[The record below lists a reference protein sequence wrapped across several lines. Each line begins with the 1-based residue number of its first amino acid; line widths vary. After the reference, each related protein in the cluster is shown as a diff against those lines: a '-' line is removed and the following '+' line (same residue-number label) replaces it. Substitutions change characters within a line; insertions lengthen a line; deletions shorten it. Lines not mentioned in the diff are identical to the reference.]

1 MSFGG
6 ISSDTIAEHSQ
17 VEDLEDLQDGAGGD
31 GHGSDSS
38 IDSKIPYMKA
48 KHPAGTTRNLPT
60 RSDSDNSIK
69 DERRSSMGISSE
81 LSQQDQ
87 QEAVSYMSSL
97 FNLSRRTSS
106 DNADCKIIVRFD
118 NGEVHKYSAHSM
130 HKVNFAQPEINHE
143 FLKGVRIIHPK
154 RGEGTIVAIKNEEEL
169 ARQAAKRRLA
179 KFTGHAKLLT
189 AMQRDSHRRLSFA
202 GEQGTPVPETPIE

>member
-69 DERRSSMGISSE
+69 DTG
-81 LSQQDQ
+81 
-87 QEAVSYMSSL
+87 
-97 FNLSRRTSS
+97 S
-106 DNADCKIIVRFD
+106 DLALRPQTLDHWFHAQHLCGAQADLKV
-118 NGEVHKYSAHSM
+118 KYL
-130 HKVNFAQPEINHE
+130 PE
-143 FLKGVRIIHPK
+143 
-154 RGEGTIVAIKNEEEL
+154 
-169 ARQAAKRRLA
+169 
-179 KFTGHAKLLT
+179 
-189 AMQRDSHRRLSFA
+189 
-202 GEQGTPVPETPIE
+202 